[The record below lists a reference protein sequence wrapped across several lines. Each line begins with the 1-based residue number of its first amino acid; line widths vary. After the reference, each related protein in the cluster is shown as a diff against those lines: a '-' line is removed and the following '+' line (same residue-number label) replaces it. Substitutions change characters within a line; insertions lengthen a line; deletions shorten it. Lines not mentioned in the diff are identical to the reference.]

1 MNIVNRFLNLLCLSG
16 FEHARDH
23 WRSQRETAV
32 ILFILTFWFLY
43 QLLFVLNSFDFIE
56 VQTWAGDPLN
66 ALIIVL
72 TSLYMIYHAELG
84 VQVIIEDYVSEN
96 RGQLILLYS
105 LRFFR
110 ICVVLTTLISMFF
123 IVFFIYNLFY
133 EHIDIKNDLSLF

>member
-43 QLLFVLNSFDFIE
+43 QLLLVLNSLDFIE
-56 VQTWAGDPLN
+56 VQTWATDPLN

-84 VQVIIEDYVSEN
+84 VQVIIEDYVSEK
-96 RGQLILLYS
+96 RSQLNLLYI

-110 ICVVLTTLISMFF
+110 ICVVVTTLISMFF
-123 IVFFIYNLFY
+123 LVY
-133 EHIDIKNDLSLF
+133 EN

>member
-23 WRSQRETAV
+23 WRSQREKAV

-43 QLLFVLNSFDFIE
+43 QLLFVLNSLDFIE
-56 VQTWAGDPLN
+56 VQTWAKDPLN

-84 VQVIIEDYVSEN
+84 VQVIIEDYVSEK
-96 RGQLILLYS
+96 RSQLNLLYI

-110 ICVVLTTLISMFF
+110 ICVVVTTLISMFF
-123 IVFFIYNLFY
+123 LVY
-133 EHIDIKNDLSLF
+133 EN

>member
-43 QLLFVLNSFDFIE
+43 QLLFVLNSLDFIE
-56 VQTWAGDPLN
+56 VQTWAKDPLN

-84 VQVIIEDYVSEN
+84 VQVIIEDYVSEK
-96 RGQLILLYS
+96 RSQLILLYI

-110 ICVVLTTLISMFF
+110 ICVVFTTLISMFF
-123 IVFFIYNLFY
+123 LVY
-133 EHIDIKNDLSLF
+133 ES

>member
-56 VQTWAGDPLN
+56 VQTWARDPLN

-96 RGQLILLYS
+96 RGQLILLYI

-123 IVFFIYNLFY
+123 IVF
-133 EHIDIKNDLSLF
+133 ES

>member
-56 VQTWAGDPLN
+56 VQTWARDPLN

-110 ICVVLTTLISMFF
+110 VCVVLTTLISMFF
-123 IVFFIYNLFY
+123 IVF
-133 EHIDIKNDLSLF
+133 ES

>member
-43 QLLFVLNSFDFIE
+43 QLLFVLNSLDFIE
-56 VQTWAGDPLN
+56 VQAWARDPLN
-66 ALIIVL
+66 TLIIIL

-84 VQVIIEDYVSEN
+84 VQVIIEDYVSDK
-96 RGQLILLYS
+96 RSQLILLYT

-110 ICVVLTTLISMFF
+110 ICVVLTTFVSMFC
-123 IVFFIYNLFY
+123 IVF
-133 EHIDIKNDLSLF
+133 KS

>member
-1 MNIVNRFLNLLCLSG
+1 MKIVNRFLNLLCLSR
-16 FEHARDH
+16 FEHAHGH

-32 ILFILTFWFLY
+32 ILFILTVWFIY

-56 VQTWAGDPLN
+56 VQTWATDPLN
-66 ALIIVL
+66 ALIIVM

-96 RGQLILLYS
+96 RSQLILLYF

-123 IVFFIYNLFY
+123 IVY
-133 EHIDIKNDLSLF
+133 ER

>member
-1 MNIVNRFLNLLCLSG
+1 MKIVNRFLNLLCLSG
-16 FEHARDH
+16 FEQARGH

-32 ILFILTFWFLY
+32 ILLILTIWFLY
-43 QLLFVLNSFDFIE
+43 QLLFVLNNLDFIE
-56 VQTWAGDPLN
+56 VQTWAADPLN

-96 RGQLILLYS
+96 RLQLILLYI

-110 ICVVLTTLISMFF
+110 ICVVLTSLISMFF
-123 IVFFIYNLFY
+123 IVYGR
-133 EHIDIKNDLSLF
+133 

>member
-1 MNIVNRFLNLLCLSG
+1 MKIVNRFLNLLCLSG

-56 VQTWAGDPLN
+56 VQTWARDPLN

-123 IVFFIYNLFY
+123 IVF
-133 EHIDIKNDLSLF
+133 ES

>member
-16 FEHARDH
+16 FEHARGH

-56 VQTWAGDPLN
+56 VQTWARDPLN

-96 RGQLILLYS
+96 RGQLILLYI

-123 IVFFIYNLFY
+123 IVF
-133 EHIDIKNDLSLF
+133 ES

>member
-1 MNIVNRFLNLLCLSG
+1 MKIVNRFLNLLCLSG

-32 ILFILTFWFLY
+32 ILFILTIWFLY

-56 VQTWAGDPLN
+56 VQTWARDPLN

-84 VQVIIEDYVSEN
+84 VQVIIEDYVSEK
-96 RGQLILLYS
+96 RSQLILLYT

-110 ICVVLTTLISMFF
+110 ICVVLTTFVSMFF
-123 IVFFIYNLFY
+123 IVF
-133 EHIDIKNDLSLF
+133 KS

>member
-1 MNIVNRFLNLLCLSG
+1 MNIVNRFLNLLCLAG

-32 ILFILTFWFLY
+32 ILLIVTFWFLY
-43 QLLFVLNSFDFIE
+43 QLLFVLNSMDFIE
-56 VQTWAGDPLN
+56 VQAWARDPLN

-84 VQVIIEDYVSEN
+84 LQVIIEDYVSN
-96 RGQLILLYS
+96 KRSQLILLYT

-110 ICVVLTTLISMFF
+110 ISVVLSTFISMFF
-123 IVFFIYNLFY
+123 IFF
-133 EHIDIKNDLSLF
+133 KS

>member
-1 MNIVNRFLNLLCLSG
+1 FKMNIVNRFLNLLCLSG

-56 VQTWAGDPLN
+56 VQTWARDPLN

-123 IVFFIYNLFY
+123 IVF
-133 EHIDIKNDLSLF
+133 ES

>member
-43 QLLFVLNSFDFIE
+43 QLLFVLNSLDFIE
-56 VQTWAGDPLN
+56 VQTWAKDPLN

-84 VQVIIEDYVSEN
+84 VQVIIEDYVSEK
-96 RGQLILLYS
+96 RSQLNLLYI

-110 ICVVLTTLISMFF
+110 ICVVVTTLIS
-123 IVFFIYNLFY
+123 VFFLVY
-133 EHIDIKNDLSLF
+133 EN

>member
-32 ILFILTFWFLY
+32 ILLILTLWFLY
-43 QLLFVLNSFDFIE
+43 QLLFVLNSLDFIE
-56 VQTWAGDPLN
+56 VQAWARDPLN
-66 ALIIVL
+66 ALIIIL

-84 VQVIIEDYVSEN
+84 VQVIIEDYVSDK
-96 RGQLILLYS
+96 RSQLILLYT

-110 ICVVLTTLISMFF
+110 ICVVSTTFVSMFC
-123 IVFFIYNLFY
+123 IVF
-133 EHIDIKNDLSLF
+133 KS

>member
-16 FEHARDH
+16 FEQARDH

-32 ILFILTFWFLY
+32 ILLILTLWFLY
-43 QLLFVLNSFDFIE
+43 QLLFVLNSLDFIE
-56 VQTWAGDPLN
+56 VQAWARDPLN

-84 VQVIIEDYVSEN
+84 LQVIIEDYVSDK
-96 RGQLILLYS
+96 RSQLILLYT

-110 ICVVLTTLISMFF
+110 ICVVLTTFVSMFF
-123 IVFFIYNLFY
+123 IVF
-133 EHIDIKNDLSLF
+133 KS

>member
-1 MNIVNRFLNLLCLSG
+1 MKIVNRFLNLLCLSG

-32 ILFILTFWFLY
+32 ILFILTIWFLY

-56 VQTWAGDPLN
+56 VQTWARDPLN

-110 ICVVLTTLISMFF
+110 VCVVLTTLISMFF
-123 IVFFIYNLFY
+123 IVF
-133 EHIDIKNDLSLF
+133 ES

>member
-56 VQTWAGDPLN
+56 VQTWARDPLN

-84 VQVIIEDYVSEN
+84 VQVIIEDYVSEK
-96 RGQLILLYS
+96 RSQLNLLYI

-110 ICVVLTTLISMFF
+110 ICVVITTLISMFF
-123 IVFFIYNLFY
+123 LVY
-133 EHIDIKNDLSLF
+133 HKDINTICS

>member
-56 VQTWAGDPLN
+56 VQIWARDPLN

-84 VQVIIEDYVSEN
+84 VQVIIEDYVSEKSS
-96 RGQLILLYS
+96 QLILLYI

-110 ICVVLTTLISMFF
+110 ICVVITTLISMFF
-123 IVFFIYNLFY
+123 LVY
-133 EHIDIKNDLSLF
+133 ES

>member
-1 MNIVNRFLNLLCLSG
+1 MNIVNRFRNLLCLSA
-16 FEHARDH
+16 FDHARCH

-56 VQTWAGDPLN
+56 VQTWARDPLN

-96 RGQLILLYS
+96 RSQLILLYI

-123 IVFFIYNLFY
+123 IVF
-133 EHIDIKNDLSLF
+133 ES